1 MSEGVNGL
9 LSKSIQECT
18 EDELCMLRHAS
29 VVELK
34 RRVFENLEAVAA
46 QYVELYGRKDGIE
59 QMGEDMCSRI
69 APGKHP
75 GGWSGLVKHLV
86 QISG

>member
-1 MSEGVNGL
+1 MSRELTGL
-9 LSKSIQECT
+9 LSKSLEECT

-29 VVELK
+29 AVELK
-34 RRVFENLEAVAA
+34 RRVFENLEVVAA
-46 QYVELYGRKDGIE
+46 QYVELYGKKEGIE
-59 QMGEDMCSRI
+59 QMGEDICSRI

-75 GGWSGLVKHLV
+75 GGWAGLVKHLV

>member
-1 MSEGVNGL
+1 MSTQAQVL
-9 LSKSIQECT
+9 LVKPLEECT

-29 VVELK
+29 AVELK
-34 RRVFENLEAVAA
+34 RRVFEDLKAVAA
-46 QYVELYGRKDGIE
+46 QYVELYGKKEGIE

-69 APGKHP
+69 APGQHP
-75 GGWSGLVKHLV
+75 GGWAGLVKHLV